1 MVVRYL
7 KYGKTMKNSNNC
19 KIDFTKKTVC
29 LLTISVT
36 LESSKLVGVV
46 SASAVLKLSS
56 SNTSEISS
64 SSEKSLA
71 KNMKKKKSNFVKL
84 ISRKKNREIDF
95 TE

>member
-1 MVVRYL
+1 
-7 KYGKTMKNSNNC
+7 MKNSNNC

-71 KNMKKKKSNFVKL
+71 KNMKKKKSNFVKF
-84 ISRKKNREIDF
+84 DF
-95 TE
+95 TKKKTPNNCKIEFIP

>member
-1 MVVRYL
+1 ME
-7 KYGKTMKNSNNC
+7 KEW
-19 KIDFTKKTVC
+19 KILITVKLISRKKTVS

-71 KNMKKKKSNFVKL
+71 KEKNSKFMKL
-84 ISRKKNREIDF
+84 ILRKSSQSYSIEEIRK
-95 TE
+95 

>member
-1 MVVRYL
+1 ME
-7 KYGKTMKNSNNC
+7 KQC
-19 KIDFTKKTVC
+19 KILITVKLISRKKTVC

-71 KNMKKKKSNFVKL
+71 KNMKKKKIKHE
-84 ISRKKNREIDF
+84 KNPPK
-95 TE
+95 

>member
-1 MVVRYL
+1 ME
-7 KYGKTMKNSNNC
+7 KEW
-19 KIDFTKKTVC
+19 KILITVKLISRKKTVS

-64 SSEKSLA
+64 SSEKSLTILQGE
-71 KNMKKKKSNFVKL
+71 M
-84 ISRKKNREIDF
+84 RK
-95 TE
+95 

>member
-1 MVVRYL
+1 ME
-7 KYGKTMKNSNNC
+7 KQW
-19 KIDFTKKTVC
+19 KILITVKLISRKKTVS

-71 KNMKKKKSNFVKL
+71 KEKKFKIHEV
-84 ISRKKNREIDF
+84 DF
-95 TE
+95 TKKQLILLQRRN